1 MNFIFVIT
9 TGILTALI
17 GIKSSFPLA
26 IAFLVILPILITI
39 TFQLRIRMPNV
50 FLAALCSIIFP
61 LMFLAVFPAWVALL
75 AFSGLFGTAL
85 GFNEREDSF
94 HTAWFTL
101 QHGAEINVIS
111 NIIGVISIL
120 WGICDVFVK

>member
-1 MNFIFVIT
+1 MNFIFVAI
-9 TGILTALI
+9 TGIVTALI

-26 IAFLVILPILITI
+26 IAFVVILPILITI

-50 FLAALCSIIFP
+50 VLATLCSIIFP

-85 GFNEREDSF
+85 GFNEKENTL

-101 QHGAEINVIS
+101 KHGVEINIIT
-111 NIIGVISIL
+111 NILGVISIL